1 MRLLLIEDEA
11 DLASA
16 VGAHLRAQGHAVDLA
31 PDLEM
36 ARISTRMAE
45 FDLILLDLGLPDGN
59 GLDFLRELRQSGHR
73 TPVLITTARDQIM
86 ERIAGLEAGAD
97 DYLLK
102 PYDLGELVARVT
114 AIHRR
119 AEGLAETDRR
129 FGALRIVPQTRAV
142 YLEDAQVHLT
152 RKEWAVLERLSRR
165 ADVTVSR
172 EQLEGALYAFDD
184 EIASN
189 ALEAHISR
197 LRAKLGRAAIETERG
212 FGYRMGRA

>member
-36 ARISTRMAE
+36 ARIASRMAE

-59 GLDFLRELRQSGHR
+59 GLDFLRDLRQSGHR

-129 FGALRIVPQTRAV
+129 FGALRIVPRIRAV